1 MARPS
6 TPGDD
11 PRARHLLRTLIGRYI
26 RDGEPVGSQ
35 TLARHAGLDISPAT
49 IRNILGDLEE
59 IGLLSSPHTSAGRV
73 PTPQGYRV
81 FVDSLLQLRP
91 LPDAEVAEDVADR
104 RRAHVQAGVP
114 RQCLRTNR
122 RAVADVAGDQ
132 RAQQLPRARIERV
145 VACR

>member
-49 IRNILGDLEE
+49 IRTILTKPQWSTRE
-59 IGLLSSPHTSAGRV
+59 IKA
-73 PTPQGYRV
+73 
-81 FVDSLLQLRP
+81 LRGM
-91 LPDAEVAEDVADR
+91 L
-104 RRAHVQAGVP
+104 RALTNP
-114 RQCLRTNR
+114 RSRQS
-122 RAVADVAGDQ
+122 
-132 RAQQLPRARIERV
+132 
-145 VACR
+145 